1 MARAAVLKKKSK
13 SASKK
18 PISKGVKVKVPTR
31 KVSLEGRRG
40 GKVQVLIETK
50 LAVAPVKP
58 PAPPARPIKL
68 EGTPLEV
75 SRKFFETHG
84 MPYLAQALPQVVLL
98 DELLVRANAEGFN
111 RVFIFPPVKQQRAH
125 TDAMVNQL
133 LRAPSPALDASQQY
147 GMPWLFDVRDVSTGE
162 VRGRP
167 EGAYALAI
175 SDGAYPDDTRD
186 RKSSQLETR
195 FQALSQCSLTVFE
208 YMVLQRLFAE
218 ERQDHRFHQHVDAH
232 GFPSG
237 WQWLLDSKSPR
248 GALHAGW
255 NAVKRRVEISTTPPG
270 NFNAKRGAHP
280 TLIKAL

>member
-1 MARAAVLKKKSK
+1 MARAAVAKKKGK
-13 SASKK
+13 VATKK
-18 PISKGVKVKVPTR
+18 TSKGVKVKVPTR
-31 KVSLEGRRG
+31 KVSLERRRG
-40 GKVQVLIETK
+40 GKVQVLVQTK

-68 EGTPLEV
+68 EGAPLDV
-75 SRKFFETHG
+75 SRRFFETHG
-84 MPYLAQALPQVVLL
+84 LPQLASAVPQAAALE
-98 DELLVRANAEGFN
+98 ELIGRARAEGFN
-111 RVFIFPPVKQQRAH
+111 RVYVFPPVRVQRAN
-125 TDAMVNQL
+125 TDLMVMQL
-133 LRAPSPALDASQQY
+133 LRAPSPALDESQQY
-147 GMPWLFDVRDVSTGE
+147 GMPWLFDVRELAQGE

-167 EGAYALAI
+167 EGPYALAI
-175 SDGAYPDDTRD
+175 SDGPYPDDTRD

-218 ERQDHRFHQHVDAH
+218 ERQDHRFDQLVDAH

-237 WQWLLDSKSPR
+237 WQWLLDSKSQR

-255 NAVKRRVEISTTPPG
+255 NAMKRRVEIGTTPPG

-280 TLIKAL
+280 TLVKAL